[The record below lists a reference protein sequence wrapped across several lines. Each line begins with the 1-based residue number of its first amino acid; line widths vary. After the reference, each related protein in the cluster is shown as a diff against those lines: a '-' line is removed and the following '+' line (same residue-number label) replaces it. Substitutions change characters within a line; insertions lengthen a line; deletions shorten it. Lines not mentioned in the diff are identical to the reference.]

1 LCFTGNQRSSNIA
14 EGEAAP
20 QQPATQYDTFKWWSE
35 KVEKE
40 RRGEKEG
47 E

>member
-1 LCFTGNQRSSNIA
+1 VVINLVADFL
-14 EGEAAP
+14 
-20 QQPATQYDTFKWWSE
+20 PATQYDTFKWWSE